1 MTSEDPCLVIII
13 IIILTISGDHYIH
26 LYWSQVPLEG
36 SPILAYCPGP
46 VLPLD
51 HTQVVIRGTGH
62 QFARATVPAE
72 FMIDG
77 KQAGPGKDNI
87 RLIQ

>member
-1 MTSEDPCLVIII
+1 M
-13 IIILTISGDHYIH
+13 
-26 LYWSQVPLEG
+26 PLEG

-46 VLPLD
+46 VLPID

-62 QFARATVPAE
+62 QYARATVAAE

-77 KQAGPGKDNI
+77 KLAGPGNDNKI
-87 RLIQ
+87 VKPDLSGHSKEYQKMFSILKIT